1 MAKTNPTAESPTP
14 RIFVIHGPNLNL
26 LGSRDPEQYGTLTL
40 AKLNSAIKR
49 KGRSWGFE
57 IRIVQSNS
65 EGRIIDLLH
74 RRRKWADAFILN
86 PGAYTHYSYAI
97 RDAIEAIQPP
107 VVEVHLSNIYEREN
121 FRRVSVIEDVCLKQ
135 FYGKQVDSYME
146 ALTFLSEYLVSED

>member
-1 MAKTNPTAESPTP
+1 MAKTSSKTEPKAP

-57 IRIVQSNS
+57 IRIIQSNS

-121 FRRVSVIEDVCLKQ
+121 FRRVSVMEDVCLKQ
-135 FYGKQVDSYME
+135 FYGKHADSYMD
-146 ALTFLSEYLVSED
+146 ALTFLSEYLAAED